1 MPTDS
6 KYAVLIDADN
16 ISDRYIKLVLDEIS
30 RDGIATFRRCYGDW
44 TGTRLSGWKQVLLEN
59 AITPVQQY
67 SYTFGKNATDSAMII
82 DAMDILY
89 TGQASGFCLVSSDS
103 DFTRLAV
110 RLREGGMQVVGMGES
125 KTPKPFVNA
134 CNQFRYLDLLASAR
148 EKSETPPSNAAQLRE
163 VPRPIRPDRKAVEA
177 ALAACFI
184 DGNSSQ
190 TDLCTIAL
198 SIRDMV
204 AEASGDDGWMFSGEL
219 GNRLAK
225 RYPDFDVRNY
235 GFYKLTPFLES
246 LGIFEMR
253 TTRTSGGNLLIYVR
267 LKDDAAET
275 APNSA
280 EAPATHAAL

>member
-6 KYAVLIDADN
+6 KFAVLIDADN
-16 ISDRYIKLVLDEIS
+16 IPDRYIKLVLDEIA

-44 TGTRLSGWKQVLLEN
+44 TSSRLTGWKTVLLEN

-89 TGQASGFCLVSSDS
+89 TGQVTGFCLVSSDS

-110 RLREGGMQVVGMGES
+110 RLRESGMQVVGMGES
-125 KTPKPFVNA
+125 KTPKAFVNA
-134 CNQFRYLDLLASAR
+134 CNQFRYLDLLLSAR
-148 EKSETPPSNAAQLRE
+148 EKSEVPSDDATQLRE
-163 VPRPIRPDRKAVEA
+163 SPRPTRPGRKAVEA
-177 ALAACFI
+177 ALAACFV

-198 SIRDMV
+198 AIRDMV

-253 TTRTSGGNLLIYVR
+253 STRTSGGNLLIYVR
-267 LKDDAAET
+267 LKDDGI
-275 APNSA
+275 
-280 EAPATHAAL
+280 EAPAPQPAVTEAQ